1 MHSILFVCHGNI
13 CRSPMAQSFMQY
25 LVESSFLSDKY
36 TIDSGAT
43 STEEIGSL
51 PHRGTVKI
59 LAEHGIPLVEHRARQ
74 ISKKESSRWDL
85 IIGMDDE
92 NIKNICKI
100 IGKENSFKVHKMLE
114 WKASENSLGKGGQV
128 PDVQDPWYTGDFNST
143 WDDISQGCISL
154 FKALEEKD
162 RLS

>member
-1 MHSILFVCHGNI
+1 
-13 CRSPMAQSFMQY
+13 
-25 LVESSFLSDKY
+25 
-36 TIDSGAT
+36 
-43 STEEIGSL
+43 
-51 PHRGTVKI
+51 
-59 LAEHGIPLVEHRARQ
+59 
-74 ISKKESSRWDL
+74 
-85 IIGMDDE
+85 MDDE

-114 WKASENSLGKGGQV
+114 WKASENSLVKGGQV
-128 PDVQDPWYTGDFNST
+128 PDVQDPWYTGNFNST